1 MTKDPK
7 IRNTGVEVLVDSDL
21 VGPGE
26 VAFVGFEVREVHDPW
41 RVTMS
46 WPGKEDKIVMVS
58 VDFGEPSEHGF
69 MIKHSWVLETDDP
82 LTEADEHL
90 LTGALE
96 ERIRSGIR
104 GIDADMSVNFER
116 VVLQ

>member
-1 MTKDPK
+1 M
-7 IRNTGVEVLVDSDL
+7 IDSDL

-26 VAFVGFEVREVHDPW
+26 VAGVWFEVKKVHEPW

-58 VDFGEPSEHGF
+58 VDLGEPNEHGF
-69 MIKHSWVLETDDP
+69 FIKHSWVLETDDP

-90 LTGALE
+90 LTGALDQ
-96 ERIRSGIR
+96 RIRRVIAD
-104 GIDADMSVNFER
+104 IDPNMAVKLER